1 MFFFYPE
8 FNYFISRYETRSFD
22 GQKRVPAPTE
32 LTNVDQQFSKMN
44 LTTDNGTVSL
54 SDVGSSRLN
63 SMTQRVMERKTMTT
77 TTESKSESKTE
88 KRSFRLE

>member
-1 MFFFYPE
+1 
-8 FNYFISRYETRSFD
+8 
-22 GQKRVPAPTE
+22 
-32 LTNVDQQFSKMN
+32 MN

-54 SDVGSSRLN
+54 SDIGSNRLN

-88 KRSFRLE
+88 KRSFRLD